1 MSTEDEKIKVT
12 FEVQASREPEL
23 VAWLKTLPYG
33 KISKGVRSVLSV
45 AAKFNAKM
53 ASPHEK
59 PVEPAEKTPASRK
72 NGGVVAPRET
82 GEQAQEPIVVRQE
95 PRVVEAV
102 INGENMIDAPKGH
115 ASMTAAVAQVM
126 LDMDKEFG

>member
-53 ASPHEK
+53 ASPRER
-59 PVEPAEKTPASRK
+59 PVEPAEKAPASRR
-72 NGGVVAPRET
+72 NGGGVAPQETRER
-82 GEQAQEPIVVRQE
+82 APEPIVVRQE
-95 PRVVEAV
+95 PRVAEED
-102 INGENMIDAPKGH
+102 INGEDMIDAPKGQ
-115 ASMTAAVAQVM
+115 AAMTAAVAQVM